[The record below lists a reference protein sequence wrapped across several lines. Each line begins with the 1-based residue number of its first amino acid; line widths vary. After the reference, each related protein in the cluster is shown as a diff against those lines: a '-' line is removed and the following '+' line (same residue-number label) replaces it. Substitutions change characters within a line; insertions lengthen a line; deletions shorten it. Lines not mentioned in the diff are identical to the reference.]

1 MSHYFDLDENVKS
14 QEFSVKFDIQGKHF
28 SFISD
33 NGVFSKDE
41 LDDGSLTLITSAL
54 KENLFGR
61 VLDLGCGIGTVGIV
75 LKSFIDNIKVD
86 FVDVNER
93 ALNLTRKNIDNLKLD
108 DCNVFYSDGY
118 KNITELYDYIITNPP
133 IRAGKVVVYDF
144 ILNSFDHLKDNGVL
158 LVVMRKSHG
167 APSAKKHL
175 EEKFGN
181 CEIVSRNKGFYILKS
196 IKK

>member
-167 APSAKKHL
+167 ALSAKKHL